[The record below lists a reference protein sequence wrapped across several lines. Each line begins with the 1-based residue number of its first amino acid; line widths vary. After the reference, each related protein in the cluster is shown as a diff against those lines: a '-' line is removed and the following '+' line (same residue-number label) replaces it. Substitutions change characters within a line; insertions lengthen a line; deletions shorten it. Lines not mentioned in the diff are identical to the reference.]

1 MVASIADLR
10 HQETK
15 RLAGLLLDY
24 VVENGIFGDIHVY
37 GCNRGEFLNAAVE
50 RAQVSF
56 VPANLKFFGFA
67 PPTVSTVPPGRGKRE
82 HCTFDLVVP
91 AERLALL
98 EANQNVKVL
107 SEPYT
112 ASLGPDSRRHFLN
125 EENKVAL
132 ACVRATDLNEARLV
146 LDFVEP
152 LLLEG
157 SVVVI
162 EDLFAGYRRTPA
174 KDVGRAFLEHCST
187 KSRYRFVPFLTVGWW
202 GRSYVAC
209 LPTEL
214 PVGEL

>member
-1 MVASIADLR
+1 MAASIADLR
-10 HQETK
+10 HQETE
-15 RLAGLLLDY
+15 RLVGLLLDY

-37 GCNRGEFLNAAVE
+37 GCNRGEFLSSAVE
-50 RAQVSF
+50 RAQASF
-56 VPANLKFFGFA
+56 APAKLKFFGFA
-67 PPTVSTVPPGRGKRE
+67 PPTVSTVPQGRGNRE
-82 HCTFDLVVP
+82 HCTFDRVVP
-91 AERLALL
+91 AESLARLVAG
-98 EANQNVKVL
+98 QNVKIL
-107 SEPYT
+107 SEPY
-112 ASLGPDSRRHFLN
+112 ADSLGLANRRHFLN

-132 ACVRATDLNEARLV
+132 ACVRATDVNEARLV

-174 KDVGRAFLEHCST
+174 KDIGRAFLEHCSN
-187 KSRYRFVPFLTVGWW
+187 KSRYRFVPFLSAGWW